1 MQNTSP
7 EKTFKKAYTMPYL
20 MGYFLA
26 ANAVSD
32 LCAVVDGLYCV
43 MSKAYMIANHDLF
56 STLLSGDG
64 EHRAVCTTFSPH
76 SPHKNPDKRLA
87 AALAGMAGSGR
98 FGAIAVTGL
107 PFCRLA
113 GMDYQGLAASVSASV
128 PVAGVPALSM
138 EADWLDGYD
147 GTLAALA
154 GVLPLTGK
162 KSRKKV
168 AVCGYF
174 PDRNEFD
181 HAANLK
187 EMKRL
192 LGLAGLELVS
202 VWPSGGDCAG
212 LSRAGEA
219 GLVVS
224 LPYGRKA
231 ARVLARRTGAKLLET
246 GLPMGLA
253 GTSAWLAA
261 VRKAA
266 GLSGPLP
273 EKVLL
278 EEKAAAA
285 AIYPALRELAG
296 KNALFAGDPHLYCA
310 FSSFA
315 AELCVRVSAA
325 FLDCDQRPL
334 GAPRPSELLF
344 APSAGEAAAA
354 LARLPRHELPH
365 LAVANSFAA
374 TEGLCGGAPLV
385 ELGFPSFGHHCLS
398 DEPFFFYAGARVLAA
413 RLLNRLRGI

>member
-7 EKTFKKAYTMPYL
+7 EKTFKKTYSMPYL

-87 AALAGMAGSGR
+87 AALSGMAGSGR

-113 GMDYQGLAASVSASV
+113 GMDYQGLAAAVSARV

-174 PDRNEFD
+174 LDRNEFD

-187 EMKRL
+187 EMERL
-192 LGLAGLELVS
+192 LGLCGLELVS
-202 VWPSGGDCAG
+202 VWPSGGNCAG
-212 LSRAGEA
+212 LSRTGEA
-219 GLVVS
+219 GLIIS

-231 ARVLARRTGAKLLET
+231 AKVLARRTGANLLVT
-246 GLPMGLA
+246 GLPMGIA
-253 GTSAWLAA
+253 GTSEWLAA

-266 GLSGPLP
+266 GLGGPLP
-273 EKVLL
+273 EKALS
-278 EEKAAAA
+278 EARAAAA
-285 AIYPALRELAG
+285 AIYPALRELVG
-296 KNALFAGDPHLYCA
+296 KNALFAGDPHLYAA
-310 FSSFA
+310 FSGFA
-315 AELCVRVSAA
+315 AELCVRVSAV
-325 FLDCDQRPL
+325 FLDCDQRSL
-334 GAPRPSELLF
+334 SAPRPPALRF
-344 APSAGEAAAA
+344 APTAGEGAEA
-354 LARLPRHELPH
+354 LAGLPRHERPH

-398 DEPFFFYAGARVLAA
+398 EEPFLFYSGARALAA
-413 RLLNRLRGI
+413 RLLNRLRGV

>member
-1 MQNTSP
+1 
-7 EKTFKKAYTMPYL
+7 
-20 MGYFLA
+20 
-26 ANAVSD
+26 
-32 LCAVVDGLYCV
+32 
-43 MSKAYMIANHDLF
+43 
-56 STLLSGDG
+56 
-64 EHRAVCTTFSPH
+64 
-76 SPHKNPDKRLA
+76 
-87 AALAGMAGSGR
+87 MAGSGR

-113 GMDYQGLAASVSASV
+113 GMDYQGLAASVGASV

-181 HAANLK
+181 HAANLN

-192 LGLAGLELVS
+192 LGLAGLEMVS

-266 GLSGPLP
+266 GLGGPLP

-310 FSSFA
+310 FSAFA

-344 APSAGEAAAA
+344 APSAGESEAA
-354 LARLPRHELPH
+354 LARLPRHERPH
-365 LAVANSFAA
+365 LPVANSFPA

-398 DEPFFFYAGARVLAA
+398 EEPFFFYSGARVLAA